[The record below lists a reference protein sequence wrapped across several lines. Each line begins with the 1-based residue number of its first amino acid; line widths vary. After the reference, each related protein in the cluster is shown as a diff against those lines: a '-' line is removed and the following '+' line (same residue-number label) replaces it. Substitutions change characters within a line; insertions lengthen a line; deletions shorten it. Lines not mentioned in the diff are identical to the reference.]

1 MASSILIEACIDDA
15 STARAVVDAGA
26 GRIELCGPGNGGTTP
41 SADQIRACCTSVS
54 VPVHVMIRPHDGHF
68 VYSDDDLAMMVD
80 SIAMA
85 RECGA
90 HGVVFGPLTRSNRI
104 ADSELGLLVGAARGM
119 HTVFHRA
126 FDRVPDAH
134 AALDTLME
142 YGVGSVLTCGNSTDA
157 LAGAPMLAA
166 LRERAAGRVNILA
179 GGGVRAANVRDI
191 VHRSGVAQV
200 HARGTDPSIIA
211 AISAALQ
218 H

>member
-1 MASSILIEACIDDA
+1 
-15 STARAVVDAGA
+15 
-26 GRIELCGPGNGGTTP
+26 
-41 SADQIRACCTSVS
+41 
-54 VPVHVMIRPHDGHF
+54 MIRPHDGDF
-68 VYSDDDLAMMVD
+68 VYSDDELAMMVD

-104 ADSELGLLVGAARGM
+104 ADSEVGLLVGAARGM

-126 FDRVPDAH
+126 FDRVPDPH

-142 YGVGSVLTCGNSTDA
+142 YGVGSILTCGNSTDA
-157 LAGAPMLAA
+157 VTGASMLSD
-166 LRERAAGRVNILA
+166 LRERSAGRLNILA
-179 GGGVRAANVRDI
+179 GGGVRASNVQDI
-191 VHRSGVAQV
+191 VRRSGVTQV
-200 HARGTDPSIIA
+200 HARGTNPSIIA

>member
-1 MASSILIEACIDDA
+1 MASPVLIEACIDDA

-41 SADQIRACCTSVS
+41 TAGAIRECCESVD
-54 VPVHVMIRPHDGHF
+54 VPVHVMIRPHDGGF
-68 VYSDDDLAMMVD
+68 VYDDDELAVMID
-80 SIAMA
+80 SISMA
-85 RECGA
+85 RKSGA
-90 HGVVFGPLTRSNRI
+90 HGVVFGPLTRSGRI

-126 FDRVPDAH
+126 FDRVPDPR

-142 YGVGSVLTCGNSTDA
+142 YGVGSVLTCGNSTNA
-157 LAGAPMLAA
+157 EEGADMLRE
-166 LRERAAGRVNILA
+166 LRERAAGRLNILA
-179 GGGVRAANVRDI
+179 GGGVRAGNVRSI
-191 VHRSGVAQV
+191 VDRSGVMQV